1 MITSTKLLPVHKRFD
16 ISFCCGYGVYLMADG
31 GKKYLDFGAG
41 IAVNALGHC
50 HPKMV
55 AAITKQAQKL
65 WHVSNIYN
73 INELNSYAEKLTNS
87 TFANYVFFCNSGAEA
102 IECTIKMIR
111 RHFYKKDQP
120 QKYRIITFTGAFH
133 GRTIATIS
141 AAAKKKYLEGF
152 EPALPGFDNVEFGNI
167 EAVKKA
173 ITEHTAGIL
182 IEPIQGEEGIRV
194 SDKKFI
200 QELRKLAD
208 EKNLLLAF
216 DEVQCGMGRT
226 GHLFA
231 YEHYQVKPDIVAT
244 AKAIA
249 GGFPLGACLA
259 TTDAA
264 SGMTLGV
271 HGTTYGGNPLAMAV
285 AESVLDVMME
295 PTFLP
300 NVQKVA
306 AELRAELEDL
316 QKKFPNLI
324 DEVRGLGLMLGI
336 KINQKIENTEVV
348 KKFIENGLLTIP
360 AGENVI
366 RILPPLI
373 ITSQHVAEAKEKM
386 EKSFASLMEFL
397 SENHNSSSESVT
409 SKSRAAFDFK
419 NKVLKFFKLK

>member
-1 MITSTKLLPVHKRFD
+1 MSTSSKLLPVHKRFD
-16 ISFCCGYGVYLMADG
+16 ISFSHGEGVYLFSD

-55 AAITKQAQKL
+55 EALSSQAKKL

-73 INELNSYAEKLTNS
+73 VNELNNYAEKLVDA
-87 TFANYVFFCNSGAEA
+87 TFADYVFFCNSGAESV
-102 IECTIKMIR
+102 ECVIKMIR
-111 RHFYKKDQP
+111 RHFYTKNQP
-120 QKYRIITFTGAFH
+120 QKNRIITFTGAFH

-152 EPALPGFDNVEFGNI
+152 EPALDGFDNVEFGDI

-173 ITEHTAGIL
+173 ITKNTAGIL

-194 SDKKFI
+194 ADKKFI
-200 QELRKLAD
+200 SELREICD

-216 DEVQCGMGRT
+216 DEVQCGMGRV

-231 YEHYQVKPDIVAT
+231 HEYYGVKPDIIAT

-259 TTDAA
+259 TKDAA
-264 SGMTLGV
+264 RGMTLGV

-285 AESVLDVMME
+285 ANSVLDIILAAE
-295 PTFLP
+295 FLP
-300 NVQKVA
+300 NVRAVA
-306 AELRAELEDL
+306 EYLKNQLIDL
-316 QKKFPNLI
+316 QNDFPNLI
-324 DEVRGLGLMLGI
+324 DEVRGVGLMIGI
-336 KINQKIENTEVV
+336 KINQTIENNELVRRL
-348 KKFIENGLLTIP
+348 IDQGLLTVP
-360 AGENVI
+360 ASDNVI

-373 ITSQHVAEAKEKM
+373 ITKDHAKEAVDKI
-386 EKSFASLMEFL
+386 
-397 SENHNSSSESVT
+397 
-409 SKSRAAFDFK
+409 RAC
-419 NKVLKFFKLK
+419 LLTIGRL

>member
-1 MITSTKLLPVHKRFD
+1 MTTSSKLLPVHKRFD
-16 ISFCCGYGVYLMADG
+16 ISFSHGKGVYLFSDDR
-31 GKKYLDFGAG
+31 KYLDFGAG

-55 AAITKQAQKL
+55 EAITKQANKL

-73 INELNSYAEKLTNS
+73 VNELNNYAEKLVNS
-87 TFANYVFFCNSGAEA
+87 TFADYVFFCNSGAESL
-102 IECTIKMIR
+102 ECTIKMIR
-111 RHFYKKDQP
+111 RHFYTKGETN
-120 QKYRIITFTGAFH
+120 KYRIITFTGAFH

-167 EAVKKA
+167 EAVRKA
-173 ITEHTAGIL
+173 IDKNTAGIL

-194 SDKKFI
+194 SDKKFL
-200 QELRKLAD
+200 QELRQLAD

-231 YEHYQVKPDIVAT
+231 HDYYGIKPDIVAT

-259 TTDAA
+259 TKDAA
-264 SGMTLGV
+264 KGMTIGV
-271 HGTTYGGNPLAMAV
+271 HGTTYGGNPLAMVV
-285 AESVLDVMME
+285 AESVLDIMLE
-295 PTFLP
+295 KDFLE
-300 NVQKVA
+300 NVKKISN
-306 AELRAELEDL
+306 ELKTGLENL
-316 QKKFPNLI
+316 KNKFPDI
-324 DEVRGLGLMLGI
+324 IVEIRGVGLMLGI
-336 KINQKIENTEVV
+336 KFNQKIDNAKMVE
-348 KKFIENGLLTIP
+348 KFIENELLTIP

-373 ITSQHVAEAKEKM
+373 ITSDHVKEALDKM
-386 EKSFASLMEFL
+386 EKSFLTL
-397 SENHNSSSESVT
+397 
-409 SKSRAAFDFK
+409 
-419 NKVLKFFKLK
+419 

>member
-1 MITSTKLLPVHKRFD
+1 MTTSSKLLPVHKRFD
-16 ISFCCGYGVYLMADG
+16 ISFSHGKGVYLFSDDR
-31 GKKYLDFGAG
+31 KYLDFGAG

-55 AAITKQAQKL
+55 EAITKQANKL

-73 INELNSYAEKLTNS
+73 VNELNNYAEKLVNS
-87 TFANYVFFCNSGAEA
+87 TFADYVFFCNSGAESL
-102 IECTIKMIR
+102 ECTIKMIR
-111 RHFYKKDQP
+111 RHFYTKGETN
-120 QKYRIITFTGAFH
+120 KYRIITFTGAFH

-167 EAVKKA
+167 EAVRKA
-173 ITEHTAGIL
+173 IDKNTAGIL

-194 SDKKFI
+194 SDKKFL
-200 QELRKLAD
+200 QELRQLAD

-231 YEHYQVKPDIVAT
+231 HDYYGIKPDIVAT

-259 TTDAA
+259 TKDAA
-264 SGMTLGV
+264 KGMTIGV

-285 AESVLDVMME
+285 AESVLDIMLE
-295 PTFLP
+295 KDFLE
-300 NVQKVA
+300 NVRKISN
-306 AELRAELEDL
+306 ELKTGLENL
-316 QKKFPNLI
+316 KNKFSDI
-324 DEVRGLGLMLGI
+324 IVEIRGVGLMLGI
-336 KINQKIENTEVV
+336 KFNQKIDNAKMVE
-348 KKFIENGLLTIP
+348 KFIENGLLTIP

-373 ITSQHVAEAKEKM
+373 ITSDHVKEALDKM
-386 EKSFASLMEFL
+386 EKSFLTL
-397 SENHNSSSESVT
+397 
-409 SKSRAAFDFK
+409 
-419 NKVLKFFKLK
+419 

>member
-1 MITSTKLLPVHKRFD
+1 MTTSSKLLPVHKRFD
-16 ISFCCGYGVYLMADG
+16 ITFSHGEGVYLFAKG
-31 GKKYLDFGAG
+31 ENSGKKYLDFGAG

-55 AAITKQAQKL
+55 ATITKQAAKL

-73 INELNSYAEKLTNS
+73 VEELNRYADKLVAA
-87 TFANYVFFCNSGAEA
+87 TFADYAFFCNSGAES
-102 IECTIKMIR
+102 IECVIKMIR
-111 RHFYKKDQP
+111 RYFYTKQP
-120 QKYRIITFTGAFH
+120 EANKYRIITFTGAFH

-152 EPALPGFDNVEFGNI
+152 EPALDGFDNVEFGNI

-173 ITEHTAGIL
+173 ITKNTAGIL

-208 EKNLLLAF
+208 ENNLLLAF

-226 GHLFA
+226 GNLFA
-231 YEHYQVKPDIVAT
+231 YDYYGVKPDIIGT

-259 TTDAA
+259 TKEAA

-285 AESVLDVMME
+285 AESVLDVMLE
-295 PTFLP
+295 KDFLS
-300 NVQKVA
+300 NVQKMS
-306 AELRAELEDL
+306 AELKNVLEDL
-316 QKKFPNLI
+316 KKKLPNAI
-324 DEVRGLGLMLGI
+324 DEIRGVGLMLGI
-336 KINQKIENTEVV
+336 KINQKIDNMEVV
-348 KKFIENGLLTIP
+348 KKLIENGLLTVP

-366 RILPPLI
+366 RLLPPLI
-373 ITSQHVAEAKEKM
+373 ITSENIVEAKEKI
-386 EKSFASLMEFL
+386 EKTLISFA
-397 SENHNSSSESVT
+397 
-409 SKSRAAFDFK
+409 
-419 NKVLKFFKLK
+419 

>member
-1 MITSTKLLPVHKRFD
+1 MTTSSKLLPVHKRFD
-16 ISFCCGYGVYLMADG
+16 ISFSHGEGVYLFSEE
-31 GKKYLDFGAG
+31 KKYLDFGAG

-55 AAITKQAQKL
+55 EAITSQAKKL

-73 INELNSYAEKLTNS
+73 VNELNNYAEKLVNA
-87 TFANYVFFCNSGAEA
+87 TFADYVFFCNSGAES
-102 IECTIKMIR
+102 IECAIKMIR
-111 RHFYKKDQP
+111 RHFYVKGQAHKN
-120 QKYRIITFTGAFH
+120 RIITFTGAFH

-141 AAAKKKYLEGF
+141 AAAKPKYLEGF

-173 ITEHTAGIL
+173 ISENTAGIL
-182 IEPIQGEEGIRV
+182 IEPIQGEEGIKV
-194 SDKKFI
+194 ADKKFI

-208 EKNLLLAF
+208 ENDLLLAF
-216 DEVQCGMGRT
+216 DEVQCGMGRV
-226 GHLFA
+226 GKLFA
-231 YEHYQVKPDIVAT
+231 HEYFEVNPDIVSS

-259 TTDAA
+259 TKNAA

-271 HGTTYGGNPLAMAV
+271 HGTTYGGNPMAMAV
-285 AESVLDVMME
+285 ANSVLDVMLE
-295 PTFLP
+295 KDFLE

-306 AELRAELEDL
+306 ADLKLALHDL
-316 QKKFPNLI
+316 QKEFPDLI
-324 DEVRGLGLMLGI
+324 DEVRGVGLMLGV

-348 KKFIENGLLTIP
+348 KSLIEKGLLTIP

-373 ITSQHVAEAKEKM
+373 INAKHVSEAKEKLR
-386 EKSFASLMEFL
+386 ESLA
-397 SENHNSSSESVT
+397 T
-409 SKSRAAFDFK
+409 FK
-419 NKVLKFFKLK
+419 

>member
-1 MITSTKLLPVHKRFD
+1 MTTSSKLLPVHKRFN
-16 ISFCCGYGVYLMADG
+16 ISFSHGKGVYLFSDDR
-31 GKKYLDFGAG
+31 KYLDFGAG

-55 AAITKQAQKL
+55 EAITKQANKL

-73 INELNSYAEKLTNS
+73 VNELNNYAEKLVNK
-87 TFANYVFFCNSGAEA
+87 TFADYVFFCNSGAESL
-102 IECTIKMIR
+102 ECAIKMIR
-111 RHFYKKDQP
+111 RHFFTKGETN
-120 QKYRIITFTGAFH
+120 KYRIITFTGAFH

-141 AAAKKKYLEGF
+141 AAAKRKYLEGF

-167 EAVKKA
+167 EAVRKA
-173 ITEHTAGIL
+173 IDKNTAGIL

-194 SDKKFI
+194 SDKEFL
-200 QELRKLAD
+200 QELRQLAD

-231 YEHYQVKPDIVAT
+231 HDYYGIKPDIVAT

-259 TTDAA
+259 TKDAA
-264 SGMTLGV
+264 NGMTIGV

-285 AESVLDVMME
+285 AESVLDIMLE
-295 PTFLP
+295 KDFLE
-300 NVQKVA
+300 NVRKISN
-306 AELRAELEDL
+306 ELKTGLKNL
-316 QKKFPNLI
+316 KNKFPDI
-324 DEVRGLGLMLGI
+324 IVEIRGVGLMLGI
-336 KINQKIENTEVV
+336 KFNQKIDNAKMVE
-348 KKFIENGLLTIP
+348 KFIENELLTIP

-373 ITSQHVAEAKEKM
+373 ITSDHVKEALDKM
-386 EKSFASLMEFL
+386 EKSFLTL
-397 SENHNSSSESVT
+397 
-409 SKSRAAFDFK
+409 
-419 NKVLKFFKLK
+419 

>member
-1 MITSTKLLPVHKRFD
+1 MTTSTKLLPVHKRFD
-16 ISFCCGYGVYLMADG
+16 ITFSHGEGVYLLAE

-55 AAITKQAQKL
+55 EAITHQARKL

-73 INELNSYAEKLTNS
+73 VNELNKYADKLVNS
-87 TFANYVFFCNSGAEA
+87 TFADYVFFCNSGAESL
-102 IECTIKMIR
+102 ECVIKMIR
-111 RHFYKKDQP
+111 RHFYVKNQP
-120 QKYRIITFTGAFH
+120 QKNRIITFTGAFH

-141 AAAKKKYLEGF
+141 AAAKPKYLEGF

-167 EAVKKA
+167 EAVKAA
-173 ITEHTAGIL
+173 INENTAGIL

-200 QELRKLAD
+200 QQLRKICD

-226 GHLFA
+226 GYLFA
-231 YEHYQVKPDIVAT
+231 YEYYEVKPDLIAT

-264 SGMTLGV
+264 CGMTIGV

-285 AESVLDVMME
+285 ADAVLDVILE
-295 PTFLP
+295 KDFLK
-300 NVQKVA
+300 NVQEKGK
-306 AELRAELEDL
+306 EL
-316 QKKFPNLI
+316 QKGFKKLQDKFPNII
-324 DEVRGLGLMLGI
+324 DEVRGVGLMLGL
-336 KINQKIENTEVV
+336 KINSKFENVEVV
-348 KKFIENGLLTIP
+348 KKFIDNGLLTIP
-360 AGENVI
+360 AGQNVI

-373 ITSQHVAEAKEKM
+373 INQKHIAEALDKM
-386 EKSFASLMEFL
+386 EQTFA
-397 SENHNSSSESVT
+397 
-409 SKSRAAFDFK
+409 
-419 NKVLKFFKLK
+419 KL

>member
-1 MITSTKLLPVHKRFD
+1 MTTSSKLLPVHKRFD
-16 ISFCCGYGVYLMADG
+16 ISFSHGKGVYLFSDDR
-31 GKKYLDFGAG
+31 KYLDFGAG

-55 AAITKQAQKL
+55 EAITKQANKL

-73 INELNSYAEKLTNS
+73 VNELNNYAEKLVNS
-87 TFANYVFFCNSGAEA
+87 TFADYVFFCNSGAESL
-102 IECTIKMIR
+102 ECTIKMIR
-111 RHFYKKDQP
+111 RHFYTKGETN
-120 QKYRIITFTGAFH
+120 KYRIITFTGAFH

-167 EAVKKA
+167 EAVRKA
-173 ITEHTAGIL
+173 IDKNTAGIL

-194 SDKKFI
+194 SDKKFL
-200 QELRKLAD
+200 QELRQLAD

-231 YEHYQVKPDIVAT
+231 HDYYGIKPDIVAT

-259 TTDAA
+259 TKDAA
-264 SGMTLGV
+264 KGMTIGV

-285 AESVLDVMME
+285 AESVLDIMLE
-295 PTFLP
+295 KDFLE
-300 NVQKVA
+300 NVKKISN
-306 AELRAELEDL
+306 ELKTGLENL
-316 QKKFPNLI
+316 KNKFPDI
-324 DEVRGLGLMLGI
+324 IVEIRGVGLMLGI
-336 KINQKIENTEVV
+336 KFNQKIDNAKMVE
-348 KKFIENGLLTIP
+348 KFIENELLTIP

-373 ITSQHVAEAKEKM
+373 INSDHVKEALDKM
-386 EKSFASLMEFL
+386 EKSFLTL
-397 SENHNSSSESVT
+397 
-409 SKSRAAFDFK
+409 
-419 NKVLKFFKLK
+419 